1 MSLTDFAIIR
11 RSMGSRRF
19 STVTTIVMVAISVA
33 LMLTLLNMRDA
44 ARESFRRGSGN
55 MHLLVSGDSSRL
67 VAVLNA
73 VFHAGAPD
81 RPLPW
86 TQILR
91 MQADARLSYVIPIQ
105 QGDSYRGLPVL
116 ATTREFFTHFSADP
130 GYTPSDDDA
139 SDLDDAWR
147 QAWPF
152 REGRPFSEP
161 FEVVLGHEAA
171 RMAGLD
177 LGDRIFLTHGRGE
190 SGHVH
195 RDFQFEVVGLLGP
208 TGSAHD
214 RAVFVDLRASWLIHA
229 AERLAA
235 AGADVAGLTEEGIS
249 DADRQV
255 TGAYLRGVTREGRR
269 VSAVLPEVAYALR
282 RNPNLTV
289 AEPRQEIDNL
299 FRIVANIDRILIA
312 MAAVVMLASGASIM
326 LALYN
331 SMEQRRRQTATLRV
345 LGASAG
351 RILRLVLIEAALL
364 GAAGAIAGI
373 ALSAVGSIVV
383 AEALESRLGVVIG
396 AQIRPLWA
404 LVVGLSAVA
413 IAAAGGIVPA
423 VLAYGA
429 GVANNL
435 RPLG

>member
-19 STVTTIVMVAISVA
+19 STITTIAMVAISVA
-33 LMLTLLNMRDA
+33 LMLTLLSMREA
-44 ARESFRRGSGN
+44 AQESFRRGSGN

-91 MQADARLSYVIPIQ
+91 MQADPRLDYVIPIQ

-116 ATTREFFTHFSADP
+116 ATTREFFTHFSPDPSYVPLQEAD
-130 GYTPSDDDA
+130 A
-139 SDLDDAWR
+139 EDAWR
-147 QAWPF
+147 RAWPF
-152 REGRPFSEP
+152 RAGRPFDQP
-161 FEVVLGHEAA
+161 LEVAIGAEAA
-171 RMAGLD
+171 RLAGLA

-195 RDFQFEVVGLLGP
+195 RDFQFEVVGVLGP

-229 AERLAA
+229 SERLAA
-235 AGADVAGLTEEGIS
+235 GGADVADLQEDDIS

-255 TGAYLRGVTREGRR
+255 TGAYLRCITRAGSR
-269 VSAVLPEVAYALR
+269 VSTVLPEVAYALR
-282 RNPNLTV
+282 RNPSLTV

-383 AEALESRLGVVIG
+383 AEALEGRLGVVIG

-404 LVVGLSAVA
+404 LLVGLSAVA
-413 IAAAGGIVPA
+413 ISSLGGLAPA
-423 VLAYGA
+423 VLAYRT